1 MEKIYLVLDIVF
13 MIGLLYTMVSIVRTN
28 KATRECER
36 IRTKA
41 VEEAVKNKSLKIE
54 NLHISHPGCV
64 DIPRGSEVHIETE
77 NYYNYGQKS
86 ENIFGRRDW

>member
-1 MEKIYLVLDIVF
+1 MEKIYLVLDIAF
-13 MIGLLYTMVSIVRTN
+13 IIGLLYTMISIVRTN
-28 KATRECER
+28 KAIKECER

-54 NLHISHPGCV
+54 NLHISYPGCV